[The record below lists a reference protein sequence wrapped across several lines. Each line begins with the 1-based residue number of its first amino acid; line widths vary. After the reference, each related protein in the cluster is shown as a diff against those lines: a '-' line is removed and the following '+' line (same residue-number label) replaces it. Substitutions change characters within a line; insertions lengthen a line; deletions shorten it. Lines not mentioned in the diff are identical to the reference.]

1 MKRIEDLRAP
11 AELSAHGRS
20 ARGQP
25 GVSPRHP
32 PRRQPWATR
41 RRGGAILARAVALAS
56 PSRRLSPPFPH
67 ACPING
73 ATRWGERPG
82 ELGPTPGRS
91 CRSSSPGASLLA
103 VAEPPSVARD
113 AASLPGKVAH
123 GPATDRGER
132 PAGGSHVADASDGD
146 GVLVYMHPEV
156 NRIRL
161 TGELRGR
168 GQRPPRRWSL
178 GSAGNAPRPRPSS
191 ALEPQGQDPG
201 SRPDS

>member
-1 MKRIEDLRAP
+1 MA
-11 AELSAHGRS
+11 G
-20 ARGQP
+20 
-25 GVSPRHP
+25 
-32 PRRQPWATR
+32 
-41 RRGGAILARAVALAS
+41 
-56 PSRRLSPPFPH
+56 
-67 ACPING
+67 
-73 ATRWGERPG
+73 
-82 ELGPTPGRS
+82 
-91 CRSSSPGASLLA
+91 
-103 VAEPPSVARD
+103 D
-113 AASLPGKVAH
+113 AASLRGEVAH

-191 ALEPQGQDPG
+191 ALELQGQDPG